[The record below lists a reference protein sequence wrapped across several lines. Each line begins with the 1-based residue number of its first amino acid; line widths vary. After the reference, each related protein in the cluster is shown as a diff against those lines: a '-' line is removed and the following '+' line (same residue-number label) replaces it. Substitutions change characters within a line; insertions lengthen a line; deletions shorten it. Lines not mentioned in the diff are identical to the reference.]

1 MLRFSVLASGSTGN
15 AIYVETEKTRLL
27 IDAGV
32 AGKQIEAAMNEIAVS
47 LTDLDAILVTH
58 EHSDHI
64 KGVGV
69 VARKIVSERK
79 KERDLYGQLEVPIYA
94 TEGSWHDLQGLMKEY
109 AESCRR
115 VIRTGD
121 KLEFADLIVES
132 FPLSHDAREPVGYVF
147 HHGSSKL
154 TLATDLGYMSSRVKD
169 TIADSDAYILESNH
183 DVNMLRI
190 GPYPWH
196 LKQRILGDKGHLSN
210 EAAGEA
216 LLDILSERT
225 RDVYLAHLSQENN
238 LPELAQLTVEGILD
252 GGGKRMNLH
261 RTYPNK
267 PTPLHEIEPK

>member
-15 AIYVETEKTRLL
+15 AIYVETEKTRFL

-47 LTDLDAILVTH
+47 LADLDAILVTH

-69 VARKIVSERK
+69 VARKIISERK
-79 KERDLYGQLEVPIYA
+79 REQDRYGKLEVPIYA
-94 TEGSWHDLQGLMKEY
+94 TEGSWHDLHGLMKDY
-109 AESCRR
+109 PESYRK

-121 KLEFADLIVES
+121 KLEFADLVVES

-147 HHGSSKL
+147 HHGNSKL

-183 DVNMLRI
+183 DVNMLRV

-252 GGGKRMNLH
+252 EGGKRMNLH

-267 PTPLHEIEPK
+267 PTPLHQIEPK